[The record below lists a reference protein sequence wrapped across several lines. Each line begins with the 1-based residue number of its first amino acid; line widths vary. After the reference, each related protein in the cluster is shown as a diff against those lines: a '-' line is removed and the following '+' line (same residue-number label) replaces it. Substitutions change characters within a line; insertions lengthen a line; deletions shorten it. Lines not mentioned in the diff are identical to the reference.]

1 MLSGLD
7 AVKPVVGELVISAS
21 ATGMRLSG
29 RVQTLLKLQ
38 CDRCLKHY
46 FQSLSVEIDERFV
59 IQDLGDQ
66 FQKQAPRDRELSYKD
81 FVEPLP
87 EDGKLDISDV
97 VYQAVTL
104 AKPTACLC
112 GDQCPGPPVPD
123 TDAKSGSLEQ
133 DKVTGGG
140 AAQIDPRWKNLKSLF
155 PKEETE
161 TKS

>member
-1 MLSGLD
+1 MKVSLEELSTLPQPKLSISFKEVLSGLD

-112 GDQCPGPPVPD
+112 
-123 TDAKSGSLEQ
+123 ALRNR
-133 DKVTGGG
+133 GG
-140 AAQIDPRWKNLKSLF
+140 
-155 PKEETE
+155 
-161 TKS
+161 TKRHRSSRQ